1 MTLVY
6 QSSTTINGSPTIRGG
21 CTWEAGNEALLVD
34 SGVPC
39 LRRYNLST
47 FAQTASTTVLN
58 FPATVAMIN
67 SASCVVIPYS
77 GSTVE
82 FYDLASNTRG
92 AVSSGFNST
101 NNGVNQ
107 LSASDLTNNIIMYV
121 GATTNIGVVRASN
134 YSVSVVT
141 PRTSSSNRVFNCV
154 TFKEAGRWLVG
165 TTGGGLYE
173 LDAFGN
179 IYGQMDIQLTPK
191 VSGLTQV
198 DGGSDL
204 SSLDISG
211 LFWDSGIL
219 GVSTTT
225 GNFFL
230 VDWGSKTIIASRQFA
245 FTDSSFRPCLV
256 NAGSGIMVASL
267 SNNTSNPGTCIEEV
281 DMVNKAPR
289 VRDNLYT
296 ASTSTIAAIG
306 ANSTN
311 GRGWAVQSSSGPIRF
326 FDVQADRAI
335 TTRAFSVTIGGV
347 HQQARLILLDETSG
361 TATGRPILDTIMQ
374 SPTTYSVPSGK
385 NVIEIVK
392 VGEGYTSLWQVN
404 RYTT

>member
-6 QSSTTINGSPTIRGG
+6 QNSTTVNGSPTIRGG

-34 SGVPC
+34 SGIPC

-82 FYDLASNTRG
+82 FYELASNTRG
-92 AVSSGFNST
+92 SVAAGTTST

-107 LSASDLTNNIIMYV
+107 LSASDLTNNIVMYV
-121 GATTNIGVVRASN
+121 GGTTNIGVVRASN
-134 YSVSVVT
+134 FSVSVVT
-141 PRTSSSNRVFNCV
+141 PRTSSSNRSFNCV
-154 TFKEAGRWLVG
+154 VFKEAGRWIVG
-165 TTGGGLYE
+165 TQRGGLYE

-191 VSGLTQV
+191 ISGLSSV
-198 DGGSDL
+198 DGFSDL
-204 SSLDISG
+204 SSLDVSG

-219 GVSTTT
+219 GVSTSV

-230 VDWGSKTIIASRQFA
+230 VDWGSKSIIATHQFPNGS
-245 FTDSSFRPCLV
+245 TTPCLT
-256 NAGSGIMVASL
+256 NAGSGVLVASL
-267 SNNTSNPGTCIEEV
+267 GDNTSNPGTCIQEV

-289 VRDNLYT
+289 IRSNLYT
-296 ASTSTIAAIG
+296 ASTSTIVAVG

-311 GRGWAVQSSSGPIRF
+311 GRGWAVQSQTGPIRF